1 MSYAKTDIKAQIKRL
16 ENKHGKDVVLQALKS
31 YIKEKENV

>member
-1 MSYAKTDIKAQIKRL
+1 MTYAKTDIKAQIKRL

-31 YIKEKENV
+31 YLKENRNV